1 MRKPRILGR
10 NTTNYYHLM
19 SRVVSGDFLLKEE
32 EKTFFQ
38 NTMRKLERFMGVNV
52 LTYCIMSNH
61 FHILA
66 EVPEVKDLPDEELLR
81 RIQYFY
87 KGIHAKLRLKEY
99 EEIKKEAE
107 ETGNDRRL
115 KAWRKRYLNR
125 MGNLSIF
132 GKELKERFTRW
143 YNWKNNREGAFWS
156 ARFKSVLVEN
166 SESAL
171 SIMAA
176 YIDLNPVRAKMVTDP
191 KDYRFCGYGE
201 AVAGGKLAQAG
212 ICAWAQMDRRDRKKV
227 SWSVAS
233 SMYRTHLFVE
243 GDGKGIDPE
252 EVKKVLEAGG
262 ELSTKELLHCRI
274 HYFSNGLAIGS
285 KAFVEN
291 VFETHRTWFSKKR
304 TSGARKIRNAEDS
317 FFCLRDLRIEPIR
330 ASGINIE

>member
-10 NTTNYYHLM
+10 SSVNYYHLM
-19 SRVVSGDFLLKEE
+19 SRVVSGDFLLKGEE
-32 EKTFFQ
+32 EKTFFR
-38 NTMRKLERFMGVNV
+38 NTMRGLEAFMGVKV

-81 RIQYFY
+81 RIQGFY
-87 KGIHAKLRLKEY
+87 KGIHARLRVKEY
-99 EEIKKEAE
+99 EEIKKEAD
-107 ETGNDRRL
+107 ETGDDRRL
-115 KAWRKRYLNR
+115 KAWRKRYLDR
-125 MGNLSIF
+125 MGRLSIF

-143 YNWKNNREGAFWS
+143 YNWRNNREGAFWS

-176 YIDLNPVRAKMVTDP
+176 YIDLNPVRAKIVTDP

-201 AVAGGKLAQAG
+201 AVAGGKSAQTG
-212 ICAWAQMDRRDRKKV
+212 ICSWAQMDRRDRKKV

-233 SMYRTHLFVE
+233 AMYRTHLFVE

-252 EVKKVLEAGG
+252 EVKRVLDAGG
-262 ELSTKELLHCRI
+262 KLSTKELLQCRVR
-274 HYFSNGLAIGS
+274 YFSNGLVFGG
-285 KAFVEN
+285 KRFVEHA
-291 VFETHRTWFSKKR
+291 FKSHRSWFSEKR
-304 TSGARKIRNAEDS
+304 TSGAREIKGAEDS
-317 FFCLRDLRIEPIR
+317 FFCLRDLRKEAIR
-330 ASGINIE
+330 PPDF

>member
-10 NTTNYYHLM
+10 STTNYYHLM
-19 SRVVSGDFLLKEE
+19 SRVVSGSYLLKDE
-32 EKTFFQ
+32 EKTFFR
-38 NTMRKLERFMGVNV
+38 NTMRRLEAFMGVKV

-66 EVPEVKDLPDEELLR
+66 EVPGITTLPDDELLR
-81 RIQYFY
+81 RIEQFY
-87 KGIHAKLRLKEY
+87 KKEDAKMRLEEY
-99 EEIKKEAE
+99 EEAKKLAD
-107 ETGNDRRL
+107 ETGNDRKL
-115 KAWRKRYLNR
+115 NAWRKGYLDR
-125 MGNLSIF
+125 MGSLSIF

-171 SIMAA
+171 STMSA

-191 KDYRFCGYGE
+191 KKYRFCGYGE
-201 AVAGGKLAQAG
+201 AVAGGKSAQSG
-212 ICAWAQMDRRDRKKV
+212 ICAWAQMNRRDDKKV

-233 SMYRTHLFVE
+233 TMYRTHLFVE
-243 GDGKGIDPE
+243 GDGSGIDPE
-252 EVKKVLEAGG
+252 EVKKVLDAGG
-262 ELSTKELLHCRI
+262 KLSTKELLYCRI
-274 HYFSNGLAIGS
+274 RYFSNGLAIGS

-291 VFETHRTWFSKKR
+291 VFNTHREWFSENR
-304 TSGARKIRNAEDS
+304 TSGARKIRNAEDP

-330 ASGINIE
+330 APE